1 MKIALI
7 EIANFKRLK
16 AIRVTPNESG
26 FTTFGGKNCQGKTS
40 VLDGIQFGFGGYKF
54 KPTNMKREGSVGD
67 MVLRFETDNGL
78 VIDRHGKDGKTLT
91 VTDKDGKRGGQALLD
106 AFLSEL
112 AIDLPKFHDSDSKTK
127 AKMLLGTLKMTPEL
141 AEKLGVSPESDISEI
156 LAKFDKDEKSKY
168 DTRTVIGQQADQKSK
183 AAKDMPYHD
192 DVGEEPVSAKELI
205 EKSQAILSRNGVK
218 ENAKRELE
226 RSRQAVEQNN
236 EQIASLRNQIESI
249 NKQIAGL
256 EESNKRLQESIAL
269 AEKEDYTLESTDEIQ
284 KQIDEIEE
292 TNRKINE
299 NRERSRRVTE
309 ADELSKQY
317 DNLTK
322 EIEAVRAERLALLE
336 GITFPLEGLSVQ
348 DGELTYHGKA
358 WDCMS
363 GSEQLIVD
371 IAIASSLNPECK
383 FVLLDKLEQLD
394 IDSLREADKWLVEH
408 DIQCIA
414 TRVSTNTDKECSFV
428 IEDGEIEGQ
437 EDVVVQKKP
446 APKAPEPK
454 NESALPEY

>member
-1 MKIALI
+1 MHITLI
-7 EIANFKRLK
+7 EATNFKRLK
-16 AIRVTPNESG
+16 AVRIEPSEKGLTVIS
-26 FTTFGGKNCQGKTS
+26 GKNGQGKTS
-40 VLDGIQFGFGGYKF
+40 VLDAIAFAFGGKKYC
-54 KPTNMKREGSVGD
+54 PSNPRREGAVGD
-67 MVLRFETDNGL
+67 TMIRIETDNGL
-78 VIDRHGKDGKTLT
+78 IIERKGKNLDLV
-91 VTDKDGKRGGQALLD
+91 VTDSTGKRHGQALLD
-106 AFLSEL
+106 AFISEFAINLPKFMNSSDKDKADTLLQILGIGDKLSEL
-112 AIDLPKFHDSDSKTK
+112 
-127 AKMLLGTLKMTPEL
+127 
-141 AEKLGVSPESDISEI
+141 
-156 LAKFDKDEKSKY
+156 DKDVKAKY
-168 DTRTVIGQQADQKSK
+168 DTRTVIGRQADQKSK

-256 EESNKRLQESIAL
+256 EDSNKRLQESIAL

-299 NRERSRRVTE
+299 NRERTRRIAE
-309 ADELSKQY
+309 ADELRKQY
-317 DNLTK
+317 DALTC
-322 EIEAVRAERLALLE
+322 EIEQIRKDRIALLN
-336 GITFPLEGLSVQ
+336 GVDLPYPGLSVE
-348 DGELTYHGKA
+348 DGVLTLDGKS
-358 WDCMS
+358 WDCFS
-363 GSEQLIVD
+363 SSQQLIVGT
-371 IAIASSLNPECK
+371 AIASRLNPDCK

-394 IDSLREADKWLVEH
+394 RETMEEFDKWLAEQ
-408 DIQCIA
+408 DIQSIA
-414 TRVSTNTDKECSFV
+414 TRVGNDDDASIV